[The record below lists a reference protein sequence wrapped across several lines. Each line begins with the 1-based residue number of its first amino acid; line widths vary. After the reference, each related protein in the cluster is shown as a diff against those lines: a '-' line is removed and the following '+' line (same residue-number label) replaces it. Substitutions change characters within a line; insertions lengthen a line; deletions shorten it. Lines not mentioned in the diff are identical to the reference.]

1 MRGLFPAFH
10 RGHDVP
16 PDTFPAKV
24 SAHDAAKL
32 LHGGQQPCSQA
43 PRKQGIAHGELQE
56 LSGRKI
62 MPKML

>member
-1 MRGLFPAFH
+1 MRLSAFH
-10 RGHDVP
+10 RGHSAQ
-16 PDTFPAKV
+16 PDTFLAKV

-32 LHGGQQPCSQA
+32 LHGGQQPRFQT
-43 PRKQGIAHGELQE
+43 PIQQIVAHGELQE